1 MAALAGGLAYVAHRF
16 GSVLHYRWDWG
27 SLGGALLHWSVAH
40 HAWRAGL
47 LLEGLEATLR
57 LALWSSVLTFLL
69 GFGFALCRISR
80 SLYWRLLGGLY
91 VGFVRNMPL
100 LVFLFL
106 FYFFLS
112 SQILPLLGLDRLGHG
127 AGPAARFWLGL
138 LFGPPRELS
147 AFVTGVFCL
156 ALFEG
161 AYVAEI
167 LRAGLQAVPR
177 GQWEAAL
184 GLGLGRRETLWRVIL
199 PQALMTALR
208 PYGNEMISIVKASAV
223 TSLITVLDI
232 MGQTRYVFS
241 QTYDISFYLWAAV
254 FYLIIVESL
263 RRTLNALE
271 TRMTKHL
278 AVTQR
283 EETPEETTLSA

>member
-1 MAALAGGLAYVAHRF
+1 MTTTTATAVTEAPPPRPPSPVTWAGYTFIGFWIVVVAGLVFALVHSIDAQRLERF
-16 GSVLHYRWDWG
+16 GPG
-27 SLGGALLHWSVAH
+27 I
-40 HAWRAGL
+40 
-47 LLEGLEATLR
+47 LEGFWTTIQLCVLCLTIGAVISIPVAAAR
-57 LALWSSVLTFLL
+57 L
-69 GFGFALCRISR
+69 SR
-80 SLYWRLLGGLY
+80 SRVLNAIAYGYSYFFRGTPIIAQLFLVYYGAGQF
-91 VGFVRNMPL
+91 VGFFRAVGLWWFFRDAFNCA
-100 LVFLFL
+100 VFAF
-106 FYFFLS
+106 
-112 SQILPLLGLDRLGHG
+112 
-127 AGPAARFWLGL
+127 AVNTAA
-138 LFGPPRELS
+138 
-147 AFVTGVFCL
+147 
-156 ALFEG
+156 
-161 AYVAEI
+161 YQAEI
-167 LRAGLQAVPR
+167 LYGAFRAVPL
-177 GQWEAAL
+177 GSWEAATAL
-184 GLGLGRRETLWRVIL
+184 ALPRFITLWRVIL